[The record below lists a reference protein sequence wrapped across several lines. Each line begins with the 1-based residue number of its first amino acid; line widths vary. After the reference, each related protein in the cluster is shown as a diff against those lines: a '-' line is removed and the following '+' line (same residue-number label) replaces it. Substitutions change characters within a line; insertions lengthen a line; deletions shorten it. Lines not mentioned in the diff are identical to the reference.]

1 MNHKDKDKVQNVTR
15 CDSDVLFSFISQRR
29 SQTETNLFFWVSWKQ
44 VEGKNKLAIEFGLGR
59 KTGVK
64 SLPTSLRERSRSWM
78 RNNFDDYVT
87 LSGSVWDSLA
97 VLALIFARL
106 DRLAAPCA
114 DAGRQLVCE
123 DYKWLRCPLSPP
135 LPHRSLP
142 QRLRLTCSRG

>member
-15 CDSDVLFSFISQRR
+15 CDSDVLFSFISKRK
-29 SQTETNLFFWVSWKQ
+29 SQTETNLFFWMSWKQ

-106 DRLAAPCA
+106 DRLAAQGLCGCWEA
-114 DAGRQLVCE
+114 AGVRGLQVVAL
-123 DYKWLRCPLSPP
+123 PSQSSAPAPQPP
-135 LPHRSLP
+135 AKAPTYL
-142 QRLRLTCSRG
+142 Q